1 MLTGT
6 DMIEGEVGT
15 FHPIQYG
22 SNLIRRLCRSTL
34 HAETQAMQAA
44 TEEGWKIRATIAEL
58 RGIKHSRDWEKSSSN
73 TVKHLWLTDCRSL
86 KDHLT
91 SPTLGRVT
99 DKRLD
104 IDLAALR
111 QDLWNYQGSDV
122 EHLSD
127 EKFHDKIRWIDTS
140 CMLVDCMTKS
150 MNPKL
155 LVEALDTSIIDLR
168 PTAKSTEMKNKKK
181 SQRAS
186 KAAVHFD
193 EMASDE

>member
-1 MLTGT
+1 
-6 DMIEGEVGT
+6 V
-15 FHPIQYG
+15 
-22 SNLIRRLCRSTL
+22 
-34 HAETQAMQAA
+34 
-44 TEEGWKIRATIAEL
+44 
-58 RGIKHSRDWEKSSSN
+58 
-73 TVKHLWLTDCRSL
+73 
-86 KDHLT
+86 
-91 SPTLGRVT
+91 GRVI
-99 DKRLD
+99 DKRLA

-111 QDLWNYQGSDV
+111 QDLWNYQGNEV

-127 EKFHDKIRWIDTS
+127 ENFHDKIRWIDTS